1 LGPGGIPMI
10 LDSFDRLPVYAGLH
24 PGFSRACE
32 ALRQMQASPPED
44 GRHAVDGERLF
55 VIVSRDPGRGRD
67 RSDLEFHRRYIDI
80 QLVLEGHDVMGWR
93 ALGDCR
99 QLKQDYDASKDI
111 GFFADRPDSWLHVPT
126 GHFTIF
132 FPQDAHAPLA
142 AEGALRKA
150 VAKIAVDW

>member
-1 LGPGGIPMI
+1 MI
-10 LDSFDRLPVYAGLH
+10 LDSFDRLPQYVGLH
-24 PGFSRACE
+24 PGFA
-32 ALRQMQASPPED
+32 QAGEVLQRFMAAPPED
-44 GRHAVDGERLF
+44 GRHVVDGERLF

-80 QLVLEGHDVMGWR
+80 QLVLEAHDVMGWR

-99 QLKQDYDASKDI
+99 QVKQEYDGTKDI
-111 GFFADRPDSWLHVPT
+111 GFCADRPETWLHVPA

-142 AEGALRKA
+142 AEGPLRKA